1 MKPKNVLS
9 LFSGCGGMDLGF
21 EGAFKVHKKSYPIAL
36 KNKANW
42 IELPSTR
49 FKTVFSNDILVPAQ
63 NAWINYF
70 KGRHENAENIFHL
83 ESIVDLVMKYKAGEF
98 KFPQN
103 IDVVTGGFP
112 CQDFSLAGKRKG
124 FESHK
129 NHNGIINDVP
139 TETNRGK
146 LYLWLRE
153 VVSIVKP
160 KIFIAE
166 NVKGLA
172 SLGDVKQIIEDD
184 FRNID
189 KGYFLLDAKILNAK
203 DFGVPQNR
211 ERVIFIGISRRYVKK
226 EVIAD
231 LEFNKERSKFNPY
244 PTPTHGTKQR
254 PYVILK
260 DIFSDLSEPEDSDDP
275 SHSAY
280 SKAKYYG
287 KMQGGTEIDING
299 QGPTIRA
306 EHHGNIEFRRLS
318 KEKGGKISSEYHL
331 NERRLSVRECAR
343 IQTFPDDYQ
352 FVFKNEKY
360 SINAS
365 DSYKVIGNAVPP
377 LLAYSIASRLSN
389 IWEELFND

>member
-1 MKPKNVLS
+1 MKTKNVLS

-21 EGAFKVHKKSYPIAL
+21 EGAFKVHKKSYPIAV
-36 KNKANW
+36 KSKANW
-42 IELPSTR
+42 IELPSTG
-49 FKTVFSNDILVPAQ
+49 FKTIFSNDILVPAQ
-63 NAWINYF
+63 NSWINYF
-70 KGRHENAENIFHL
+70 KNRHENAEKIFHL
-83 ESIVDLVMKYKAGEF
+83 DSIVDLVIKYKSGKF
-98 KFPQN
+98 KFPKN
-103 IDVVTGGFP
+103 VDVVTGGFP

-129 NHNGIINDVP
+129 SHNGIINDVP
-139 TETNRGK
+139 TEANRGK

-172 SLGDVKQIIEDD
+172 SLGDVKKIIEND

-231 LEFNKERSKFNPY
+231 LECNKEHSKFNPY
-244 PTPTHGTKQR
+244 PSPTHGNNKN
-254 PYVILK
+254 PYVTLK
-260 DIFSDLSEPEDSDDP
+260 DIFTDLSEPENSEDP
-275 SHSAY
+275 SHKAY

-287 KMQGGTEIDING
+287 KMQGGTEVDING

-318 KEKGGKISSEYHL
+318 KEKGGKITSEYHL
-331 NERRLSVRECAR
+331 SERRLSVRECAR

-377 LLAYSIASRLSN
+377 LLAYSIASRLSK

>member
-1 MKPKNVLS
+1 MKTKNVLS

-21 EGAFKVHKKSYPIAL
+21 EGAFKVHSKSCPGAT
-36 KNKANW
+36 KENNNW
-42 IELPSTR
+42 VDLPATG
-49 FKTVFSNDILVPAQ
+49 FKTVFSNDILVAAR
-63 NAWINYF
+63 NAWIQYF
-70 KGRHENAENIFHL
+70 RNRHKNVENVFHL
-83 ESIVDLVMKYKAGEF
+83 ESIVDLVNKYKKGDF
-98 KFPQN
+98 KFPKN
-103 IDVVTGGFP
+103 IDLVTGGFP
-112 CQDFSLAGKRKG
+112 CQDFSLAGRRNG
-124 FESHK
+124 FDSHK
-129 NHNGIINDVP
+129 NHDGIINEIP
-139 TETNRGK
+139 TEANRGK

-172 SLGDVKQIIEDD
+172 SLGDVKQIIEND

-226 EVIAD
+226 EIIAD
-231 LEFNKERSKFNPY
+231 LEKYKEKSKYNPY
-244 PTPTHGTKQR
+244 PISTHGEKKK
-254 PYVILK
+254 PYVTLK
-260 DIFSDLSEPEDSDDP
+260 DVFCDLPEPEDSEDP
-275 SHSAY
+275 AHKAY

-287 KMQGGTEIDING
+287 KMQGGTEIDLNG

-318 KEKGGKISSEYHL
+318 KENGGKISSEYRL
-331 NERRLSVRECAR
+331 SERRLSVRECAR

-352 FVFKNEKY
+352 FVFKNDSY
-360 SINAS
+360 SVNAS

-377 LLAYSIASRLSN
+377 LLAYNIAKRLSK
-389 IWEELFND
+389 IWGVFFND